1 MFDDAIRTLE
11 KLFLISVSV
20 SLLWLL
26 LWSTAVEKFI
36 LYHDVQDLHAWLF
49 LRERMVELKH
59 QLNARQGPGEP
70 DGIFQVDSQAT
81 ISDVDVPSEDNPVRD
96 ERDITW
102 VKKPIEV
109 NTSWPL
115 QKKYSLTLEP
125 RIYVGLDG
133 ATVRLYQIQ
142 SDTTDLP
149 LSKYVAIFFREN
161 NGPRLVKPE
170 DNPAVISTDSM
181 GIIEKQGESV
191 RLRMLHQA
199 LPRLNRPSSWDGLHR
214 ELVQYGYVEPPTRL
228 STNHPVLTKLQAD
241 SDPRLR
247 TGGVQVLGFQVSLG
261 FFFTSVG
268 LIFAAM
274 AFAMI
279 GPLIAIRSAKSQSIS
294 SAWTLVTPTGDKRCW
309 TILECFILIVTI
321 VWAAFPM
328 LVLILQLQSGVDLQ
342 GMAEGMGRWGLV
354 LSAIGLMFSSFTNG
368 WAAWELRKLRKG

>member
-1 MFDDAIRTLE
+1 
-11 KLFLISVSV
+11 
-20 SLLWLL
+20 
-26 LWSTAVEKFI
+26 
-36 LYHDVQDLHAWLF
+36 
-49 LRERMVELKH
+49 MVELKH